1 MKLQVMSDLHLE
13 FHPRPKKGDGTYAW
27 EIPRTDADVIVLAGD
42 IGSWKPAARWVVRE
56 SSRLGKP
63 IVYVTGNHEWYRD
76 SLNHLS
82 RMLEI
87 TSSADS
93 RVYVLERGEA
103 VIDGVRFL
111 GATLWTDYALFGDAN
126 IPKAIATA
134 EAQMNDFR
142 LIAFQTQ
149 PYIRF
154 TPWLARRLHLET
166 RGWLEERLAAPFAG
180 PTVVVTHH
188 ASSNLGQPEH
198 YRDGALAP
206 AFASDLSALMNPCRV
221 GLWVHGHT
229 HYCSRYQANGVPIV
243 TNQAGYYH
251 IEEVP
256 GFDPEL
262 VVEVAT

>member
-13 FHPRPKKGDGTYAW
+13 FHPRPRNWDGTYSW
-27 EIPRTDADVIVLAGD
+27 QIPCTDADAIVLAGD
-42 IGSWKPAARWVVRE
+42 IGSWKPATRWVVRE
-56 SSRLGKP
+56 SKRLGKP
-63 IVYVTGNHEWYRD
+63 AVYVTGNHEWYRD
-76 SLNHLS
+76 GMSRLS
-82 RMLEI
+82 RMVEM
-87 TSSADS
+87 TGSEEP

-103 VIDGVRFL
+103 LIDGVRVL

-149 PYIRF
+149 PYVRF

-166 RGWLEERLAAPFAG
+166 RRWLEERLAAPFAG

-188 ASSNLGQPEH
+188 APSNLGQHER
-198 YRDGALAP
+198 YRNGPLAP
-206 AFASDLSALMNPCRV
+206 SFVSDLSALMDPSRV
-221 GLWVHGHT
+221 ALWIHGHT
-229 HYCSRYQANGVPIV
+229 HYCARYEVNGVPIV
-243 TNQAGYYH
+243 TNQAGYH
-251 IEEVP
+251 QIEEVP

-262 VVEVAT
+262 VVEVVT